1 MCGRFAL
8 AVKPET
14 LTSYFNLTGALE
26 LAPSWNIAP
35 SLNIA
40 TITGE
45 SLGSRQINIRRWGL
59 IPSWAKDAAVGSKL
73 NNARGETVAEKPS
86 FRSALKYRRCLIPAT
101 GFYEWHTEN
110 GIKQPWFISLKSG
123 ETMAFAGLWETWQPA
138 GGEAVESCCII
149 TTSANA
155 IMEPIH
161 ERMPVILQPG
171 QWEVWLSQ
179 QEHKSD
185 HLLPLLCPHDADSM
199 QAWPVSR
206 ELNRIG
212 LRNDEGLL
220 EPVTITPTVTP
231 ARQSSL
237 FL

>member
-14 LTSYFNLTGALE
+14 LKTHFTLSGALE

-40 TITGE
+40 TITADI
-45 SLGSRQINIRRWGL
+45 SDSRQLKLRRWGL
-59 IPSWAKDAAVGSKL
+59 IPSWAKDASVGSKL

-86 FRSALKYRRCLIPAT
+86 FKSALKTRRCLIPAS

-110 GIKQPWFISLKSG
+110 GIKQPWYISLKSG
-123 ETMAFAGLWETWQPA
+123 EPMAFAGLWETWQPA
-138 GGEAVESCCII
+138 GAEAVESCCII

-161 ERMPVILQPG
+161 ERMPVILQPE
-171 QWEVWLSQ
+171 QWPVWLSQ
-179 QEHKSD
+179 QEQNAD
-185 HLLPLLCPHDADSM
+185 HLQPLLCPYDAASM
-199 QAWPVSR
+199 QVWPVSR
-206 ELNRIG
+206 ELNRISA
-212 LRNDEGLL
+212 RNDAGLL
-220 EPVTITPTVTP
+220 EPVAVTQTVTP

>member
-8 AVKPET
+8 AVNPET
-14 LTSYFNLTGALE
+14 LATHFNLSGALE
-26 LAPSWNIAP
+26 LASSWNIAP

-40 TITGE
+40 TITDTQTG
-45 SLGSRQINIRRWGL
+45 SLQLKPRRWGL
-59 IPSWAKDAAVGSKL
+59 IPSWAKDAAMGNKL

-86 FRSALKYRRCLIPAT
+86 FKAALKTRRCLIPAS

-110 GIKQPWFISLKSG
+110 GVKQPWFISLKSA
-123 ETMAFAGLWETWQPA
+123 EPMAFAGLWESWQSS
-138 GGEAVESCCII
+138 GGEMVESCCII

-161 ERMPVILQPG
+161 ERMPVILDPA

-179 QEHKSD
+179 ETQKTD
-185 HLLPLLCPHDADSM
+185 HLLPLLCPHEASSM

-212 LRNDEGLL
+212 ARNDAGLL
-220 EPVTITPTVTP
+220 EPVAITPTVAPTK
-231 ARQSSL
+231 QSSL

>member
-8 AVKPET
+8 AVNPET
-14 LTSYFNLTGALE
+14 LKSHFNLSGALE

-45 SLGSRQINIRRWGL
+45 SDGSRQLNMRRWGL
-59 IPSWAKDAAVGSKL
+59 IPSWAKDAAVGNKL

-86 FRSALKYRRCLIPAT
+86 FKSALKYRRCLIPAS

-110 GIKQPWFISLKSG
+110 GIKQPWYISLKSG
-123 ETMAFAGLWETWQPA
+123 EPMGFAGLWETWQPA

-149 TTSANA
+149 TTAANA

-161 ERMPVILQPG
+161 ERMPVILQPA
-171 QWEVWLSQ
+171 QWEGWLSQ
-179 QEHKSD
+179 QEQKAA
-185 HLLPLLCPHDADSM
+185 HLLPLLCPHDASSM

-212 LRNDEGLL
+212 ACNDAGLT
-220 EPVTITPTVTP
+220 EPVSATDVVAPVL
-231 ARQSSL
+231 QSSL
-237 FL
+237 PF

>member
-14 LTSYFNLTGALE
+14 LKSHFNLSSALE

-40 TITGE
+40 TITDNQN
-45 SLGSRQINIRRWGL
+45 GSRELKLRRWGL
-59 IPSWAKDAAVGSKL
+59 IPSWAKDATVGNKL

-86 FRSALKYRRCLIPAT
+86 FKAALKSRRCLIPAS

-110 GIKQPWFISLKSG
+110 GVKQPYFISLKSG
-123 ETMAFAGLWETWQPA
+123 KPMAFAGLWESWQPNN
-138 GGEAVESCCII
+138 GDVVESCCII
-149 TTSANA
+149 TTAANA

-161 ERMPVILQPG
+161 ERMPVILDAE
-171 QWEVWLSQ
+171 QWPLWLST
-179 QEHKSD
+179 QEQKAAPLL
-185 HLLPLLCPHDADSM
+185 HLLSPHKADSM

-212 LRNDEGLL
+212 TRNDAALL
-220 EPVTITPTVTP
+220 EAVIVTQAVPQTK
-231 ARQSSL
+231 QSAL
-237 FL
+237 F